1 MIGRNGKTEPAGRS
15 LIGIAACKKPR
26 NHMFGFI
33 FLSRESVKYE
43 CMVETLDV
51 ERLKRPV

>member
-1 MIGRNGKTEPAGRS
+1 MMGRNAKTEPAGRP

-26 NHMFGFI
+26 NHMLGFVL
-33 FLSRESVKYE
+33 LSGKFVKYE

-51 ERLKRPV
+51 ERLRRPV